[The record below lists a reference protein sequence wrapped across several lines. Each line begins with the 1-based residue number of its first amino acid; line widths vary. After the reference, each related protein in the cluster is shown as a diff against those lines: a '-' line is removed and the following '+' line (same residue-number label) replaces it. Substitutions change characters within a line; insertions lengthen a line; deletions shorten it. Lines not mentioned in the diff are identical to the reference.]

1 MRARSAGRA
10 TRWGDDHASE
20 VSYAGARQH
29 YLRRQGRR
37 HIAEADLGAFG
48 KKKGGEAEQADQ
60 PEAGA
65 LDAEH
70 VPSALDALKHHL
82 AMHQEEDH
90 VVASGSDHEEVV
102 ALRTRAFPLIELMET
117 AVKNGDYVSWE

>member
-1 MRARSAGRA
+1 MLVKFHTPEHGNITYDGKVGVTLLKLMGR
-10 TRWGDDHASE
+10 TGN
-20 VSYAGARQH
+20 VT
-29 YLRRQGRR
+29 
-37 HIAEADLGAFG
+37 
-48 KKKGGEAEQADQ
+48 
-60 PEAGA
+60 GA